1 MKVWK
6 KANFNG
12 ITSIL
17 TLLEILVKPK
27 KENNSL
33 LTERYKLLFE
43 TFPNLQVKTLDENI
57 ADVASSL
64 RANYNINTPDAIQI
78 ATSLEAKADIFITND
93 TSLKKISEIKVLL
106 LSEMLQ
112 KKGTTFSPPCQK
124 DKNSVIW
131 FYKENKMSN
140 LFSVFSSTGRS
151 ADW

>member
-1 MKVWK
+1 MEELKLKGKIIGLDTMVFIYHFEENQLYSPLTFSIFESLEK
-6 KANFNG
+6 GNFNG

-27 KENNSL
+27 KENNLL

-57 ADVASSL
+57 ADIASSL

-93 TSLKKISEIKVLL
+93 TTLKKISEIKVLL
-106 LSEMLQ
+106 LSEML
-112 KKGTTFSPPCQK
+112 K
-124 DKNSVIW
+124 
-131 FYKENKMSN
+131 
-140 LFSVFSSTGRS
+140 
-151 ADW
+151 